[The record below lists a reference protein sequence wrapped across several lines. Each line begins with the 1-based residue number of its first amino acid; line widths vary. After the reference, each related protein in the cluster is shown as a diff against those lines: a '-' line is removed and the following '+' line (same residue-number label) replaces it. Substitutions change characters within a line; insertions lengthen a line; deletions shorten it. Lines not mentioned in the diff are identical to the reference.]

1 MTDRSQ
7 LSDTEWAHIQS
18 LLSATKGIRLL
29 NAPSCRRFVDA
40 VLWILR
46 SGAQWRM
53 LPSSFGAWNSVFKRF
68 ARWCKLGIWD
78 ALQLTLSRDVDLQ
91 HVCID
96 SSIIRANAC
105 AAGAANSTA
114 ADEALGRSR
123 GGFGC
128 KIHALTDALGLP
140 VRFILTGGQ
149 EADITQAIALMEG
162 VNTAALLA
170 DKGYDANQLL
180 AWLEARKIRAVIPPK
195 SNRVEQ
201 RSCDWYLY
209 KERHVV
215 ECLFGKLKHYRR
227 IATRFEKKASH
238 FKSMLAFAATLLWLR

>member
-7 LSDTEWAHIQS
+7 LSDNDWARIQN
-18 LLSATKGIRLL
+18 LLSTLNGIRLL
-29 NAPSCRRFVDA
+29 KAPSCRRFVEA

-46 SGAQWRM
+46 SGAQWRL

-78 ALQLTLSRDVDLQ
+78 RLQSVLSGDADLQ

-105 AAGAANSTA
+105 AAGAANSSA

-128 KIHALTDALGLP
+128 KVHVLTDALGLP

-149 EADITQAIALMEG
+149 TADITQAIPLMEG
-162 VNTAALLA
+162 VRTSALLA
-170 DKGYDANQLL
+170 DKGYDANQFLE
-180 AWLEARKIRAVIPPK
+180 WLQSHQIQAVIPAR

-201 RSCDWYLY
+201 RSCDWHLY

-215 ECLFGKLKHYRR
+215 ECLFSKLKYYRR
-227 IATRFEKKASH
+227 IATRFEKKACH
-238 FKSMLAFAATLLWLR
+238 FKSMLAFAAVLLWLR

>member
-7 LSDTEWAHIQS
+7 LSDNDWARIQS
-18 LLSATKGIRLL
+18 LLSTTKGVRLL
-29 NAPSCRRFVDA
+29 KTASCRRFIEA

-68 ARWCKLGIWD
+68 ARWSKLGIWD
-78 ALQLTLSRDVDLQ
+78 KLQMLLSLGADLQ

-105 AAGAANSTA
+105 AAGAANSSTA
-114 ADEALGRSR
+114 EEALGRSR

-140 VRFILTGGQ
+140 LRFILTGGQ
-149 EADITQAIALMEG
+149 AADISQAIPLMEG

-180 AWLEARKIRAVIPPK
+180 EWLQTRQIQAVIPPR

-201 RSCDWYLY
+201 RACDWYLY

-215 ECLFGKLKHYRR
+215 ECLFSKLKFYRR

-238 FKSMLAFAATLLWLR
+238 FKSMLAFAAVLLWLR